1 MASNNFFVKAISCVV
16 LLTTSATAHSHG
28 AVEDRLH
35 TANHAIEHMPEKA
48 LNYVRR
54 GRVFQ
59 DSGQWD
65 KALQDFARAL
75 KVDPTHHEALY
86 WKGRTLLK
94 KGDPVQAQKII
105 HEYLIQKPHSPAGHR
120 TIAQA
125 YFQMGDLLKAA
136 DHYDQSINNDKKP
149 SPQVYLERSQVLFNI
164 KPIPAERISSGL
176 VAAIQKNGK
185 IITFI
190 DLLISL
196 NIQLNNY
203 QEASLWI
210 DKLPGNLNTTP
221 HWILKKAEM
230 EELQGNRQQTLIL
243 YQQALSSI
251 KRLPKNKQNLP
262 IFIDIRQKA
271 EQGIKG
277 AELK

>member
-1 MASNNFFVKAISCVV
+1 MAINNFLAKAIYFCV
-16 LLTTSATAHSHG
+16 LLAVTTTVHSHG
-28 AVEDRLH
+28 FVEDRLH
-35 TANHAIEHMPEKA
+35 RVNHAIEHAPEKA
-48 LNYVRR
+48 SNYVRR
-54 GRVFQ
+54 GRIFH
-59 DSGQWD
+59 DAGQWD
-65 KALQDFARAL
+65 KALQDFTRAL
-75 KVDPTHHEALY
+75 EVDPTYYEALY
-86 WKGRTLLK
+86 WKGASTLK
-94 KGDPVQAQKII
+94 KGNPIQAERII
-105 HEYLIQKPHSPAGHR
+105 HEYLSKNPQSPAGHR
-120 TIAQA
+120 AIAQA
-125 YFQMGDLLKAA
+125 YFQKGDLLKAA
-136 DHYDQSINNDKKP
+136 DHYDQSINNNNKP
-149 SPQVYLERSQVLFNI
+149 SPQVYLERSQVLLNI

-176 VAAIQKNGK
+176 VAAIQKHGE
-185 IITFI
+185 IITFV

-230 EELQGNRQQTLIL
+230 EELQGNRQQALIL

-262 IFIDIRQKA
+262 IFIDIRQKV